1 MNFARHA
8 VEAVV
13 VAAKKTII
21 DANVC
26 SINSLS
32 SIRTMLIVAT
42 GGLSKQVL
50 REAIVCVGEL
60 EEKMQ
65 LREETFEPAE
75 ELEKHVLREALKPA
89 RELEKKPRCS
99 EMHLQ
104 GSLKNKCSQKHW
116 SAKAPM

>member
-50 REAIVCVGEL
+50 REAMVCVGEL
-60 EEKMQ
+60 EEKM
-65 LREETFEPAE
+65 L
-75 ELEKHVLREALKPA
+75 L
-89 RELEKKPRCS
+89 
-99 EMHLQ
+99 
-104 GSLKNKCSQKHW
+104 
-116 SAKAPM
+116 